1 MSGCLLRD
9 FRALLHRISGSLWF
23 ASLPASPHTAAHRFR
38 PLFFLDLPGE
48 PTLTTRPLNNADHC
62 MHQLDL
68 VSWTI
73 LPDTP
78 VGPLRLTGLGE
89 GLLRL
94 EFSTQIDRICFAP
107 LPADCLR
114 CDAEFADAIRQL
126 TLYFAG
132 RLREFTLRLLPRGTV
147 FQQKVWQQL
156 QQVPWGTTA
165 SYGELARAIGQPT
178 ACRAVGL
185 ANSRNPL
192 PILIPCH
199 RIIGRQRSLTGYN
212 GGLDRKRVLLQLEG
226 FRGTSQLWR

>member
-1 MSGCLLRD
+1 MHLPD
-9 FRALLHRISGSLWF
+9 F
-23 ASLPASPHTAAHRFR
+23 
-38 PLFFLDLPGE
+38 
-48 PTLTTRPLNNADHC
+48 
-62 MHQLDL
+62 

-78 VGPLRLTGLGE
+78 VGPLRLTGHGE

-107 LPADCLR
+107 LPADCPR
-114 CDAEFADAIRQL
+114 CDAEFAEAIRQL
-126 TLYFAG
+126 ALYFAG
-132 RLREFTLRLLPRGTV
+132 RLREFTLRLSPRGTA

-165 SYGELARAIGQPT
+165 SYGELAKAIGQPT

-185 ANSRNPL
+185 ANSRNPH

-199 RIIGRQRSLTGYN
+199 RIIGRKLSLTGYN
-212 GGLDRKRVLLQLEG
+212 GGLDRKRSLLQLEG
-226 FRGTSQLWR
+226 FRGLW

>member
-1 MSGCLLRD
+1 MFVTFRKAKGYKVSAPCLFPPD
-9 FRALLHRISGSLWF
+9 FS
-23 ASLPASPHTAAHRFR
+23 
-38 PLFFLDLPGE
+38 GE
-48 PTLTTRPLNNADHC
+48 PTLTARPHSNADC
-62 MHQLDL
+62 RMHQPES
-68 VSWTI
+68 VSWTV

-78 VGPLRLTGLGE
+78 VGPLRLTGHSA

-94 EFSTQIDRICFAP
+94 EFSTQIDRIGFAP
-107 LPADCLR
+107 LPADCQR

-132 RLREFTLRLLPRGTV
+132 RLREFSLRLSPRGTA
-147 FQQKVWQQL
+147 FQQKVWLQL
-156 QQVPWGTTA
+156 QRVPWGTTA
-165 SYGELARAIGQPT
+165 SYGELAKAIGQPT

-199 RIIGRQRSLTGYN
+199 RIIGRQLSLTGYN

-226 FRGTSQLWR
+226 FRGASLKWP